1 MLALVL
7 ASGFFSGS
15 ETAFFNLSRRE
26 SLELRDSHNKLSRL
40 VFRLLK
46 TPKKLLTALLFG
58 NMLINVLFFAISS
71 VISIDILETSGNIA
85 GLLFAILSF
94 ITLVVFGEM
103 LPKSIAYSRSKNIA
117 LMAALPC
124 YILELILAPV
134 IAILNAVIVEPIIRL
149 CIPTKKSKQEFNI
162 SQIKKLIEIS
172 SKRGSITKDQNL
184 LISEVLELS
193 YLKLRH
199 LMKPRVDMLFCDIN
213 DSLENAINIMMDN
226 CVKKLPVYDG
236 KIDNIQGVLLLR
248 DALLNRNKPIRELIT
263 EAVFVPEQK
272 SVESLMEFF
281 KKEKLDIAIVVD
293 EYGGVAGLLT
303 MKDIISELLG
313 ASSSDLEETLKQV
326 TEKECILSGSL
337 AFHDWADFLG
347 LEVENN
353 SSSTLGGFVT
363 TLIGKIPQKG
373 DSVVYENIK
382 FTVEE
387 MDRYRVKS
395 IRLTFNI
402 DDKKE
407 DDQQ

>member
-1 MLALVL
+1 MSALVL
-7 ASGFFSGS
+7 VSAFFSGS

-26 SLELRDSHNKLSRL
+26 SLELRDSQSKFSRL

-46 TPKKLLTALLFG
+46 TPKKLLTTLLFG

-71 VISIDILETSGNIA
+71 TISIDILETNGRVA
-85 GLLFAILSF
+85 GFLFALFSF
-94 ITLVVFGEM
+94 AVLVVFGEM
-103 LPKSIAYSRSKNIA
+103 LPKSIAYARSKNIA
-117 LMAALPC
+117 LTAVLPC
-124 YILELILAPV
+124 YILELILTPA
-134 IAILNAVIVEPIIRL
+134 IAILNTLIIEPIIRL

-162 SQIKKLIEIS
+162 SQLKRLIEIS
-172 SKRGSITKDQNL
+172 SKKGSITMDQNL

-193 YLKLRH
+193 FLKLRH
-199 LMKPRVDMLFCDIN
+199 LMKPRVDMLFCSID
-213 DSLENAINIMMDN
+213 DSLENAIEMMVDK

-248 DALLNRNKPIRELIT
+248 DALLHREKSIKDLIS

-313 ASSSDLEETLKQV
+313 TSSSDLEETLKQV
-326 TEKECILSGSL
+326 TDQECILSGSL

-363 TLIGKIPQKG
+363 ALIGKIPQKG
-373 DSVVYENIK
+373 DSVIHENIR

-402 DDKKE
+402 DSENE
-407 DDQQ
+407 DSQ

>member
-1 MLALVL
+1 MSALVL
-7 ASGFFSGS
+7 VSAFFSGS

-26 SLELRDSHNKLSRL
+26 SLELRDSQNKFSRL

-46 TPKKLLTALLFG
+46 TPKKLLTTLLFG
-58 NMLINVLFFAISS
+58 NMLINVLFFATSS
-71 VISIDILETSGNIA
+71 VISIDIIETNGKTA
-85 GLLFAILSF
+85 GLLFAILAF
-94 ITLVVFGEM
+94 GALVVFGEM

-117 LMAALPC
+117 LTAALPC
-124 YILELILAPV
+124 YILKLILTPA
-134 IAILNAVIVEPIIRL
+134 IAILNTLIVEPIIRL
-149 CIPTKKSKQEFNI
+149 CIPAKKSKQDFNI
-162 SQIKKLIEIS
+162 SQLKKLIEIS
-172 SKRGSITKDQNL
+172 SKKGSMTMDQNL

-193 YLKLRH
+193 FLKLRH
-199 LMKPRVDMLFCDIN
+199 LMKPRVDMLFCSID
-213 DSLENAINIMMDN
+213 DSLENAIEMMVDK

-248 DALLNRNKPIRELIT
+248 DALLHRDKSIKDLIS

-313 ASSSDLEETLKQV
+313 TSSSDLEETLKQV
-326 TEKECILSGSL
+326 TDQECILSGSL

-347 LEVENN
+347 LEVEND

-363 TLIGKIPQKG
+363 ALIRKIPQKG
-373 DSVVYENIK
+373 DSVIHENIR

-402 DDKKE
+402 DSENE
-407 DDQQ
+407 DSQ